1 MPAQT
6 LRPYQLEGIA
16 KIFDAFKHGA
26 RSVLCISPTGS
37 GKTSIFS
44 SIVSDLAS
52 NGVPSLINVHRRELA
67 SQACNRL
74 REFGTD
80 YGLIMSGEPRKPSA
94 LVQVASVQT
103 LVRRAVPPARLV
115 VNDEA
120 HLSTANT
127 WQTILEQYPTA
138 RILGFTATPFRLSGK
153 PLVGQYDASVVVAT
167 PNELRQQGFLCP
179 YNGFSYLTP
188 DLEDVRTTGGDYNE
202 HDSAI
207 AMSNGLIVDNIVS
220 QWLKHA
226 SHLSTVVF
234 AVTVEH
240 SKTLCAKFKEAGVTA
255 EHLDGKT
262 THFQRDA
269 ILRRVDSGETM
280 VLCNVGVAV
289 EGLDIPRLKCCVLAR
304 PTKSLARAIQMM
316 GRVRRP
322 WKGVTAR
329 IHDHAFCIRAFGLP
343 DADRD
348 YSLSAVLE
356 KPPALRTCS
365 ECWAL
370 YSGNACP
377 ACGDEQKP
385 EAGERELNTVEDAEQ
400 YEFSSD
406 VAPHPDLPEAWQPK
420 PPVEIRWDK
429 PGRVVEGQLI
439 KKWDEDASYGPVRKY
454 LVRGEKRDY
463 VFTGTTQLNE
473 LLARVQ
479 IPDTV
484 IRVTYTGDRDLGRSR
499 VKKLFRV
506 ELNDGK

>member
-1 MPAQT
+1 MTAQT
-6 LRPYQLEGIA
+6 LRPYQLEGVR
-16 KIFDAFKHGA
+16 KIFDAFKQGA
-26 RSVLCISPTGS
+26 RSVLVVSPTGS
-37 GKTSIFS
+37 GKTSLFT
-44 SIVSDLAS
+44 SIISDLAAQRI
-52 NGVPSLINVHRRELA
+52 PSLINVHRRELA

-80 YGLIMSGEPRKPSA
+80 YGMIMSGEPRKPNA

-127 WQTILEQYPTA
+127 WRTILEQYPTA
-138 RILGFTATPFRLSGK
+138 RILGFTATPWRLAGK
-153 PLVGQYDASVVVAT
+153 PLVGAYDASVVVAT
-167 PNELRQQGFLCP
+167 PNELREQGFLCP

-188 DLEDVRTTGGDYNE
+188 DLDDVRTTGGDYNE
-202 HDSAI
+202 RDSAA
-207 AMSNGLIVDNIVS
+207 AMSNGLIVDNVVS
-220 QWLKHA
+220 EWVKHA

-255 EHLDGKT
+255 EHLDGST
-262 THFQRDA
+262 PVYQRAA

-329 IHDHAFCIRAFGLP
+329 IHDHAFCIRAHGLP

-348 YSLSAVLE
+348 YTLSAKLE
-356 KPPALRTCS
+356 KPPSLRTCS

-370 YSGNACP
+370 YQGASCP
-377 ACGDEQKP
+377 ACAHEEESEP
-385 EAGERELNTVEDAEQ
+385 VERALNTVDDAEQ

-406 VAPHPDLPEAWQPK
+406 APAVPILVARPEL
-420 PPVEIRWDK
+420 PPVTIAWSN
-429 PGRVVEGQLI
+429 PGRVLEGRLMRR
-439 KKWDEDASYGPVRKY
+439 WEDQTSYGPQRMYQIAGV
-454 LVRGEKRDY
+454 KRDY
-463 VFTGTTQLNE
+463 IFPGTTHLNS
-473 LLARVQ
+473 LLAGVP
-479 IPDTV
+479 ISDSV
-484 IRVTYTGDRDLGRSR
+484 IRVTYLRDQDLGRGR
-499 VKKLFRV
+499 VKKIFKAEV
-506 ELNDGK
+506 NDGR